1 MFQPVSANTNFP
13 QQEEE
18 ILRFWREAGIYERS
32 LGQRAGAPRF
42 VFYEGPPTANGMPH
56 PGHCLTRA
64 IKDLFPRYKTM
75 RGYLCERKAGWDT
88 HGLPVEVEVC
98 KALGIHAKEEIEN
111 YGVEPFIHKCQ
122 ESVWRYMQEWE
133 RLTER
138 IGFWIKLD
146 EAYVTYHQSYVESV
160 WWSLKNLFDRGLL
173 YQGHKIVWWWAQ
185 GGTALSSGEVG
196 QGYREVADPSVY
208 VLFPLVDD
216 TQARSASEGTGIVAR
231 SASEGNAPPT
241 SLTSLLVWTT
251 TPWTLPS
258 NQFAAV
264 HPDLDY
270 ATVVDSDTSQRI
282 IMAAALVETIS
293 GKVKRELKV
302 ESTCKGRELLG
313 RRYVPPFDFYYKSLG
328 RKTGKLKAG
337 GEQHNA
343 WRVVA
348 ADFVTI
354 ESGSGVVHQ
363 APAFGEVDFQVLQAE
378 QARFVDGQGP
388 QLINAVAPDGKFTA
402 EAPDYQGRWV
412 KDCDKDITRRLKEEG
427 KLYHHEQYL
436 HDYPFCWRAEED
448 PLIQYPRRSWFI
460 KTTAFKDE
468 MLANNEQINWLPEHI
483 KHGRFGNFL
492 ETNVD
497 WALSRERYWGTPLP
511 IWVCEQTGKMEAI
524 ASYDELLKKPGVTGQ
539 EVWDAAKIAKPSLP
553 DDLRVHK
560 PYIDALTY
568 DSPFAAGARM
578 HRVSEVIDCWY
589 DSGAMPFAQWG
600 YPHAGQEKF
609 AEQFPADFI
618 SEALDQTRGWFY
630 SQLAISTLLFGP
642 KAATSGRGLTT
653 PYPHPFRN
661 CIVLGLMLAEWWESP
676 DGKQVFLSEVD
687 AKAAVGEKY
696 VKRVGKMS
704 KQKRNYREPQAIF
717 NTYGADALRWY
728 FFANQPPWNSILY
741 AERAIKDTIPEFILR
756 LWNCFSFFVNYANS
770 NDRFE
775 PEKLLSR
782 DLTGPGA
789 AATNAPLQ
797 LVAADFAGATGYRPA
812 KQRSELDRWIL
823 SELNRT
829 IAAVVER
836 MDAYDN
842 YEACQRLHAFVDGL
856 SNWYVR
862 RSRDRFWA
870 AMDAAHQQDKLDAY
884 WTLYETLLTTAK
896 LIAPFTPFVAEAM
909 WRNLT
914 SVFGA
919 VGNALRGVP
928 AVASVHL
935 CDYPSADPAQID
947 ATLSER
953 MDLLRQIASLGLSAR
968 MANKLKVRQPLAK
981 VEVILSDQ
989 AHQAWL
995 EEHDELLRDELNV
1008 KTIEYTKDA
1017 EKYITYQI
1025 QPNFKRL
1032 GPRIG
1037 KLLPACKAALGQAD
1051 GGKLL
1056 AELTASGKVTLD
1068 LGGEKVEL
1076 DNEDIQVRLQAKPGW
1091 AAAQGAGCV
1100 VVLATE
1106 LTPELIG
1113 EGLARDFVRLVQD
1126 RRKELNLNF
1135 TDQIEVGIVGASA
1148 ALQQAIK
1155 QFRDYICGE
1164 TLACKLVFEA
1174 LPGVEPIEA
1183 EIADENIKL
1192 FVRRV

>member
-1 MFQPVSANTNFP
+1 MFQPVSPNINFP

-18 ILRFWREAGIYERS
+18 ILRFWRGAGIYEQS
-32 LGQRAGAPRF
+32 LAQRNGAERF

-56 PGHCLTRA
+56 PGHTLRA
-64 IKDLFPRYKTM
+64 IKDLYPRYKTM
-75 RGYLCERKAGWDT
+75 RGYFCERKAGWDT

-98 KALGIHAKEEIEN
+98 KALGIHSKEEIEK
-111 YGVEPFIHKCQ
+111 YGIEPFIHKCQ
-122 ESVWRYMQEWE
+122 ESVWRYMKEWE

-138 IGFWIKLD
+138 IGFWIYLD
-146 EAYVTYHQSYVESV
+146 EAYVTYHQTYVESV

-208 VLFPLVDD
+208 VRFPLLD
-216 TQARSASEGTGIVAR
+216 ENGT
-231 SASEGNAPPT
+231 PT
-241 SLTSLLVWTT
+241 DTSLLVWTT

-264 HPDLDY
+264 RPDLEY
-270 ATVVDSDTSQRI
+270 AVVSDPEHPGKLI
-282 IMAAALVETIS
+282 VAAELVDVIAR
-293 GKVKRELKV
+293 KVKRELAV
-302 ESTCKGRELLG
+302 ERSLAGRDLVG
-313 RRYVPPFDFYYKSLG
+313 RNYVPPFDTFYWWLPTLNPRSGELECVEG
-328 RKTGKLKAG
+328 THRNEHAEEIGDLSNISG
-337 GEQHNA
+337 GE
-343 WRVVA
+343 WFVVD
-348 ADFVTI
+348 ADFVTTD
-354 ESGSGVVHQ
+354 SGTGIVHL
-363 APAFGEVDFQVLQAE
+363 APAFGEVDFGVLVRLQSQYE
-378 QARFVDGQGP
+378 PGEGP
-388 QLINAVAPDGKFTA
+388 ELINAVLPDGKFTND
-402 EAPDYQGRWV
+402 APDYCRGRWV
-412 KDCDKDITRRLKEEG
+412 KDCDKDIIRDLKQRG
-427 KLYHHEQYL
+427 LLFHQEQYL

-448 PLIQYPRRSWFI
+448 PLIQYPRKSWFI

-511 IWVCEQTGKMEAI
+511 IWVCERTGKMEAV

-539 EVWDAAKIAKPSLP
+539 EVWDAAKKTKPSLP
-553 DDLRVHK
+553 DDLKVHK

-578 HRVSEVIDCWY
+578 RRVSEVIDCWY

-600 YPHAGQEKF
+600 YPHQGLEKF
-609 AEQFPADFI
+609 SQQFPADFI
-618 SEALDQTRGWFY
+618 AEGLDQTRGWFY
-630 SQLAISTLLFGP
+630 SQLAISTLLFG
-642 KAATSGRGLTT
+642 KGTGDRSQGRAEK
-653 PYPHPFRN
+653 PYPHPFKN
-661 CIVLGLMLAEWWESP
+661 CIVWGLMLGEWWESP
-676 DGKQVFLSEVD
+676 DGKQVFLTETE
-687 AKAAVGEKY
+687 AKQRLGDKV
-696 VKRVGKMS
+696 VKRIGKLS
-704 KQKRNYREPQAIF
+704 KSKRNYREPAEIF
-717 NTYGADALRWY
+717 DKYGADALRWY
-728 FFANQPPWNSILY
+728 LFANQPPWNSILY

-775 PEKLLSR
+775 PVLVASASEVKSPAL
-782 DLTGPGA
+782 
-789 AATNAPLQ
+789 ATSTSHSHLQ
-797 LVAADFAGATGYRPA
+797 LVPADFTGAKGFRPA
-812 KQRSELDRWIL
+812 SQRSELDRWIL

-842 YEACQRLHAFVDGL
+842 YEACKRLHTFVDGL

-870 AMDAAHQQDKLDAY
+870 AMDAEHQQDKLDAY
-884 WTLYETLLTTAK
+884 WTLYECLLTTAK

-914 SVFGA
+914 
-919 VGNALRGVP
+919 GVLTSRVVP
-928 AVASVHL
+928 SVHL
-935 CDYPSADPAQID
+935 CDYPTADPAQID

-953 MDLLRQIASLGLSAR
+953 MELLRQIASLGLSAR
-968 MANKLKVRQPLAK
+968 MANKLKVRQPLSK
-981 VEVILSDQ
+981 VEVILSDL
-989 AHQAWL
+989 AHQPWL

-1017 EKYITYQI
+1017 EKYITYQV

-1037 KLLPACKAALGQAD
+1037 KLLPACKVALGQAD

-1056 AELTASGKVTLD
+1056 AELTASGKVNLE
-1068 LGGEKVEL
+1068 LGGEQVEL
-1076 DNEDIQVRLQAKPGW
+1076 DNEDIQVRLQAKLGW

-1126 RRKELNLNF
+1126 RRKDLSFNF
-1135 TDQIEVGIVGASA
+1135 TDQIEVSIVGASA
-1148 ALQQAIK
+1148 ALQQAI
-1155 QFRDYICGE
+1155 QQNRQYICGE
-1164 TLACKLVFEA
+1164 TLACKLAFEA
-1174 LPGVEPIEA
+1174 VAGVEPIEA
-1183 EIADENIKL
+1183 EIGDERITL
-1192 FVRRV
+1192 YVRRV